1 MHSLREIDCHE
12 AHTIRKKQKKDKKEA
27 AKDIEEMGIEL
38 VDHDDE
44 EEVAAPGEGE
54 PAAGEMELQDPGL
67 DNKRKAEEDLAD
79 SPNKQPKLA
88 SDE

>member
-1 MHSLREIDCHE
+1 MRWSHVYE

-38 VDHDDE
+38 VDDDDE
-44 EEVAAPGEGE
+44 EPAPVDAEVVLEE
-54 PAAGEMELQDPGL
+54 DPGA
-67 DNKRKAEEDLAD
+67 DNKRKAEEDLAN

-88 SDE
+88 TTDE